1 MSNSMF
7 DHKLSSPSLDFQPL
21 YLQVADS
28 IKQLIVKR
36 HWLPG
41 EALPSE
47 FRLAEEFN
55 ASQGTVRKA
64 LNLLTDN
71 KIVTRRQGVG
81 TFVSEHTSQ
90 DALFRFFPLQA
101 DGKSDNSP
109 KAELLSVELCA
120 APAEAIKALQLNKK
134 DKVTKLVRR
143 RTLDNEFCMSETIYL
158 PQSYFPDIHKSS
170 DIPHTLYHY
179 YQSKFNQTVHKTQDS
194 IKAVLATIDD
204 AKMLAIK
211 AGDPLLLVSR
221 ITESIEGKRIEYRL
235 SKCRSDHYHYQIELD

>member
-1 MSNSMF
+1 MF

-55 ASQGTVRKA
+55 VSQGTVRKA

-90 DALFRFFPLQA
+90 DALFRFFRYKPTA
-101 DGKSDNSP
+101 
-109 KAELLSVELCA
+109 
-120 APAEAIKALQLNKK
+120 
-134 DKVTKLVRR
+134 KVTTHQRQ
-143 RTLDNEFCMSETIYL
+143 NC
-158 PQSYFPDIHKSS
+158 
-170 DIPHTLYHY
+170 
-179 YQSKFNQTVHKTQDS
+179 YQ
-194 IKAVLATIDD
+194 
-204 AKMLAIK
+204 
-211 AGDPLLLVSR
+211 
-221 ITESIEGKRIEYRL
+221 L
-235 SKCRSDHYHYQIELD
+235 SFVQRQLK